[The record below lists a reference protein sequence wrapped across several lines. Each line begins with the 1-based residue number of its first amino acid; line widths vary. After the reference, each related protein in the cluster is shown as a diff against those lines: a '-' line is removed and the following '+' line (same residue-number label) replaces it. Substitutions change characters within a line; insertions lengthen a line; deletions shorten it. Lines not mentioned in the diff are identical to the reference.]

1 MLRGHELQHATTD
14 WFGKSRTSIVEAM
27 PAAVKRAAARKR
39 DQPVEIASD
48 GAQLPW
54 SGGQYTAPE
63 EEIIDV

>member
-48 GAQLPW
+48 AEHSCPGQEANTQLLRKK
-54 SGGQYTAPE
+54 
-63 EEIIDV
+63 